1 MSTAYFLCR
10 FQAPEGNRFPVI
22 DRFCLSSQ
30 PATSMADCGFYAEIL
45 QMDGKDYQGARDN
58 LIACF
63 RENPHWAW
71 ALSWVE

>member
-1 MSTAYFLCR
+1 
-10 FQAPEGNRFPVI
+10 
-22 DRFCLSSQ
+22 
-30 PATSMADCGFYAEIL
+30 MADCGFYAEIL